1 MTKKG
6 KINEIFSEAKF
17 GSNAENYIVFYRNF
31 ERIIETSL
39 PEFIKISENFETIPA
54 SRIEKITKNNKILF
68 EKNLKREK

>member
-17 GSNAENYIVFYRNF
+17 GSNAEDYRVFYRNF

-39 PEFIKISENFETIPA
+39 PEFIKISENFETIPV